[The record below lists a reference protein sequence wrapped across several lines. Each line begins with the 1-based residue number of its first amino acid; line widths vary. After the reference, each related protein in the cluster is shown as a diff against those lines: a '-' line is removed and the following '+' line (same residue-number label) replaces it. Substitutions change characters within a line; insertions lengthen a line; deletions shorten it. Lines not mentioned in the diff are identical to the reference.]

1 MPAPGFD
8 AFRVPAEAL
17 WSATAEK
24 VNRAAESVGRLR
36 PPRPPPKEKEA
47 PADGSWEAWFWSFFP
62 SSAQV
67 ATYFTLFFHLTLA
80 IGCVLIAVVIR
91 AADGGPVGEAST
103 LFHRIVVTEFE
114 EQSASLGARVRCTE
128 LFQKSTDELLGVDSA
143 CSCLQTDM
151 LLKTLGENET
161 LNEAYYESTLRECT
175 DIKGAMPAYVLKY
188 AGTVTTANYVFWAF
202 ICITASCVTSFTRM
216 DAYPNHRVYSRG
228 VLPIACFLMNATVL
242 VHSWS
247 VWTLNFDGFESTEN
261 TKQRHEDADT
271 CATIRFLFAFN
282 FVAFFFNFPHWIG
295 QINLFP
301 CFKYPRQFIQ
311 PKSDQETM
319 RSEDRAVDF
328 DVYFNRRRAY
338 VPVADADPPSTFGDY
353 WDSVANAKR
362 ENETFP
368 EHLSNEAIQDTIHA
382 FALNQRDQQFRMSYW
397 QAVSEDLNFTL
408 GCMFLAVAFSAH
420 SGVHDDSTLYMDLC
434 CVFMVGILQHMSHV
448 LMLVKE
454 YVFEDSLTTYENDIG
469 RDAREENICR
479 RIGYTRLTIHFFVLS
494 LIVFYCNRTA
504 PSTFQDS
511 EVTSWFQVARFSVIL
526 GLCVCNTT
534 YDIFFETVHVIQHMT
549 DFAPNYKADADQA
562 DQPSA
567 MAEFLKYH
575 AQYQGPYLWR
585 VHVVLPLLLGF
596 GAITAGLQHYR
607 PLLKMTAEMH
617 LS

>member
-1 MPAPGFD
+1 MHFMPASAYD
-8 AFRVPAEAL
+8 ALRAPAEAL
-17 WSATAEK
+17 WYAGAEK
-24 VNRAAESVGRLR
+24 VNRATERAR
-36 PPRPPPKEKEA
+36 PQPIQKTPPA
-47 PADGSWEAWFWSFFP
+47 AGSWEAWWWSFFP

-80 IGCVLIAVVIR
+80 ICCVLIAVVIR

-114 EQSASLGARVRCTE
+114 EQSSLAARVRCTE
-128 LFQKSTDELLGVDSA
+128 LFPGSRTDELLGVDSA
-143 CSCLQTDM
+143 CACLKTNMD
-151 LLKTLGENET
+151 LKTLSANET

-216 DAYPNHRVYSRG
+216 DAYPNHRIYSRG

-247 VWTLNFDGFESTEN
+247 VWTLNFDGFESTQN
-261 TKQRHEDADT
+261 TQQRQNDADT

-282 FVAFFFNFPHWIG
+282 FVAFLFHFPHLIG
-295 QINLFP
+295 QINIFP

-311 PKSDQETM
+311 PKSDNESLRT
-319 RSEDRAVDF
+319 EDRAMDF
-328 DVYFNRRRAY
+328 ETYFKRRQAY
-338 VPVADADPPSTFGDY
+338 VPVADADTGTTLAFSEY
-353 WDSVANAKR
+353 WDTQANAVR
-362 ENETFP
+362 ETETTP

-420 SGVHDDSTLYMDLC
+420 SGVHDDSTLYMDVC

-454 YVFEDSLTTYENDIG
+454 YVFEDSLTQYQSDIG
-469 RDAREENICR
+469 RDDREENICR

-549 DFAPNYKADADQA
+549 DLAPNYKADADSA

-607 PLLKMTAEMH
+607 PLLKMTAEMQ